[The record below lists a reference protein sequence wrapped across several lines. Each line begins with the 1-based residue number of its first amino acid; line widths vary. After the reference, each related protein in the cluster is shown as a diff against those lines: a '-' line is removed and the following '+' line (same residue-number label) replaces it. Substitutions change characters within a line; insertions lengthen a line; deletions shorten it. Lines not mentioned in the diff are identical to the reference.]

1 MKTLL
6 KLPLELWRDGSGGG
20 GMNRNAIGPG
30 RENMEGGP

>member
-1 MKTLL
+1 MKALL
-6 KLPLELWRDGSGGG
+6 IFLLELWRDGSGGG